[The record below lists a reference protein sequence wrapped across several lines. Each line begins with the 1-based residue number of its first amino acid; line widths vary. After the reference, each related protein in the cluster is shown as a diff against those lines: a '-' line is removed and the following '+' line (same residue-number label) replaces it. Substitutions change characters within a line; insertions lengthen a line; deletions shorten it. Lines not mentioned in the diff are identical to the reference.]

1 MGEEKRKRERFPLT
15 QDVALTTS
23 DGTVINS
30 SGVNISEGGI
40 LCRTETE
47 IKPGT
52 AVSFQLTIPVGKREV
67 TVGCTGVIVRCIQ
80 VGGKCDIGIELTDQE
95 YV

>member
-1 MGEEKRKRERFPLT
+1 MGEERRKRERFPLA
-15 QDVALTTS
+15 QSVELKTS

-30 SGVNISEGGI
+30 NGVDISEGGI

-52 AVSFQLTIPVGKREV
+52 SVSFQLTIPIGKREV
-67 TVGCTGVIVRCIQ
+67 TVGCSGNILRCTPKE
-80 VGGKCDIGIELTDQE
+80 GKFDIGIELTDQE
-95 YV
+95 YM

>member
-52 AVSFQLTIPVGKREV
+52 SVTFQLTIPIGKREV
-67 TVGCTGVIVRCIQ
+67 TVGCAGNIVRCIPKE
-80 VGGKCDIGIELTDQE
+80 GKFDIGIELTDQE
-95 YV
+95 YM

>member
-40 LCRTETE
+40 LCRTEKE
-47 IKPGT
+47 IKTGT
-52 AVSFQLTIPVGKREV
+52 PVTFNITIPIGKRDV
-67 TVGCTGVIVRCIQ
+67 TVNCEGVILRCIKNNDRFD
-80 VGGKCDIGIELTDQE
+80 VAIVLTEQE
-95 YV
+95 YS